1 MSIFGAKGSLLRSFI
16 IIQLVLSV
24 LVLITALSSWFGY
37 SMALPPF
44 LYVPI
49 GLLVFAVL
57 SNLLIA
63 LKGRTV

>member
-1 MSIFGAKGSLLRSFI
+1 MSIFGVKGSLLRGFI

-37 SMALPPF
+37 SMALPLF
-44 LYVPI
+44 LYVPL
-49 GLLVFAVL
+49 GLLVCAML

-63 LKGRTV
+63 LKGKSV